1 VPTYRLVVEYDGSA
15 FHGLQFQPGLRTI
28 AGELEA
34 ALSRIFHAP
43 ISISAAGRTDAGVHA
58 TAQVVAFSA
67 QREFPIDR
75 LARALNGTTPPD
87 LIVHE
92 AALARDGFSPR
103 FDARERRYEYLIVNR
118 RAPSALWRTR
128 AWHVPRPIDDAR
140 FAAAAAPLLGI
151 HDFVTYCGE
160 APERGGT
167 IREVF
172 EIGLERQGDILR
184 ARVRGNSFL
193 HRMVRIVI
201 GTLVD
206 AATGYRPADF
216 PALALAARDRRA
228 AGTTA
233 PPHGLYLTGVRYDD
247 FATDLPVVLAP

>member
-1 VPTYRLVVEYDGSA
+1 MPTYRLVVEYDGSA

-28 AGELEA
+28 AGELET

-58 TAQVVAFSA
+58 TAQVVAFA
-67 QREFPIDR
+67 AEREFPIDR

-87 LIVHE
+87 LIVRE
-92 AALARDGFSPR
+92 AALAREGFSPR

-118 RAPSALWRTR
+118 SVPSALWRTR
-128 AWHVPRPIDDAR
+128 AWYVPRPIDDAR
-140 FAAAAAPLLGI
+140 FTVAAAPLVGI
-151 HDFVTYCGE
+151 HDFVTFCGE

-167 IREVF
+167 IRELL
-172 EIGLERQGDILR
+172 EIGLERRADVLR
-184 ARVRGNSFL
+184 VRVRGGGFL
-193 HRMVRIVI
+193 HRMVRIMV

-206 AATGYRPADF
+206 TATGYRPADF
-216 PALALAARDRRA
+216 PAAALAARDRRA

-247 FATDLPVVLAP
+247 FETDLPVVLEP